1 MMKKVIVIVG
11 PTGSGK
17 TSLSIK
23 LAQRL
28 HAEIINGDSVQVYK
42 GLDIGSAKIK
52 DHEMMNIN
60 HHLLGIA
67 DPKDTYTVYHF
78 QRDVRSLMDRID
90 LSMIVGGTGLYIKA
104 ALYDYEFVESER
116 DLSFEKSYEG
126 KTNEEIDQELLALDP
141 NRTVDVKNRR
151 RLLRALEQALSGD
164 PRSDRSKKNDQL
176 YDALILY
183 LDLDREVLAKR
194 LEERLERQLSEGFIE
209 EVEQLRSQNLHIN
222 AIGYR
227 ELDHYLSGIMTLEEA
242 KAEIIKV
249 SRKLA
254 KKQKTWFKNQMHPI
268 MMDAESPTLEEDAY
282 MIIQEFLKE
291 GL

>member
-52 DHEMMNIN
+52 DHEKMNIK
-60 HHLLGIA
+60 HHLLGVA

-78 QRDVRSLMDRID
+78 QRDVRSLMDQID
-90 LSMIVGGTGLYIKA
+90 LPMIVGGTGLYIKA

-126 KTNEEIDQELLALDP
+126 KTIEEIDQELLALDP

-151 RLLRALEQALSGD
+151 RLLRSLEQALSGD

-176 YDALILY
+176 YDILILY
-183 LDLDREVLAKR
+183 LDLDREVLTKR
-194 LEERLERQLSEGFIE
+194 LEERLERQLSEGFME
-209 EVEQLRSQNLHIN
+209 EVKQLRSQNLHIN

-268 MMDAESPTLEEDAY
+268 MMDAESPALEEDAY
-282 MIIQEFLKE
+282 LIIQEFLKE

>member
-28 HAEIINGDSVQVYK
+28 HAEIINGDSVQVYR

-52 DHEMMNIN
+52 DHEMMNIK

-78 QRDVRSLMDRID
+78 QRDVRSLMDHID
-90 LSMIVGGTGLYIKA
+90 LPMIVGGTGLYIKA

-126 KTNEEIDQELLALDP
+126 KTNEEIDQELLVLDP
-141 NRTVDVKNRR
+141 HRTVDVKNRR

-183 LDLDREVLAKR
+183 LDLDRDVLIKR
-194 LEERLERQLSEGFIE
+194 LEERLERQLSEGFLE

-227 ELDHYLSGIMTLEEA
+227 ELDRYLSGIMTLEEA

-268 MMDAESPTLEEDAY
+268 MMDAESPALEEDAY
-282 MIIQEFLKE
+282 LIIQEFLKE

>member
-52 DHEMMNIN
+52 DHEKMNIK
-60 HHLLGIA
+60 HHLLGVA

-78 QRDVRSLMDRID
+78 QRDVRSLMDQID
-90 LSMIVGGTGLYIKA
+90 LPMIVGGTGLYIKA

-126 KTNEEIDQELLALDP
+126 KTIEEIDQELLALDP

-151 RLLRALEQALSGD
+151 RLLRSLEQALSGD

-183 LDLDREVLAKR
+183 LDLDREVLTKR
-194 LEERLERQLSEGFIE
+194 LEERLERQLSEGFME
-209 EVEQLRSQNLHIN
+209 EVKQLRSQNLHIN

-268 MMDAESPTLEEDAY
+268 MMDAESPALEEDAY
-282 MIIQEFLKE
+282 LIIQEFLKE

>member
-52 DHEMMNIN
+52 DHEKMNIK
-60 HHLLGIA
+60 HHLLGVA

-78 QRDVRSLMDRID
+78 QRDVRSLMDQID
-90 LSMIVGGTGLYIKA
+90 LPMIVGGTGLYIKA

-126 KTNEEIDQELLALDP
+126 KTIEEIDQELLALDP

-151 RLLRALEQALSGD
+151 RLLRSLEQALSGD

-176 YDALILY
+176 YDILILY
-183 LDLDREVLAKR
+183 LDLDREVLTKR
-194 LEERLERQLSEGFIE
+194 LEERLERQLSEGFME
-209 EVEQLRSQNLHIN
+209 EVKQLRSQNLHIN

-268 MMDAESPTLEEDAY
+268 MIDAESLTLEEDAY
-282 MIIQEFLKE
+282 LIIQEFLKE

>member
-52 DHEMMNIN
+52 DHEMMNIK
-60 HHLLGIA
+60 HHLLGVS

-78 QRDVRSLMDRID
+78 QRDVRSLMNHIE
-90 LSMIVGGTGLYIKA
+90 LPMIVGGTGLYIKA

-183 LDLDREVLAKR
+183 LDLDREVLTKR
-194 LEERLERQLSEGFIE
+194 LEERLERQLSEGFME
-209 EVEQLRSQNLHIN
+209 EVKQLRSQNLHIN

-249 SRKLA
+249 S
-254 KKQKTWFKNQMHPI
+254 KTRC
-268 MMDAESPTLEEDAY
+268 
-282 MIIQEFLKE
+282 IQS
-291 GL
+291 